1 MAMFTKDDYLGYF
14 SQIEDMLKQSIS
26 IYTDLL
32 NELNDNAIKSKLDP
46 LATESMDSFRFIR
59 QQKEKFA

>member
-1 MAMFTKDDYLGYF
+1 MFTKDDYMGYF
-14 SQIEDMLKQSIS
+14 NQLEDMLKQSIG

-46 LATESMDSFRFIR
+46 IATESMNSFRFIKK
-59 QQKEKFA
+59 QKEKFV